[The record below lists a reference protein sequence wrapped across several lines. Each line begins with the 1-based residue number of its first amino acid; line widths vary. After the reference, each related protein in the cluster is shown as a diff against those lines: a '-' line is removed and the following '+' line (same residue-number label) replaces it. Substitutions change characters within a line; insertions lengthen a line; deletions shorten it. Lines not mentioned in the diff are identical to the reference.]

1 MTDEQIIEIGKRHFR
16 EGHKPEA
23 IPNFV
28 AAVRE
33 CLDEA
38 RRTVSGQEAQ
48 PNWKALHAAA
58 DAVAASADIWAG
70 FSTQDAKV
78 CVDAYL
84 TAPTPERADLSPEA
98 RAFYARHETRM
109 GRCGPVAPE
118 RADADTVGAG
128 DLEALLA
135 DVTAI
140 DTRYRGSPSYEHDAN
155 WFKDRVIRLL
165 EKRIAADAS
174 ERADAEKDAARYQ
187 WILENADV
195 LFKRAEFFNGIY
207 SHYPATHEVSEAI
220 DAAILAADKEKK
232 S

>member
-1 MTDEQIIEIGKRHFR
+1 
-16 EGHKPEA
+16 
-23 IPNFV
+23 
-28 AAVRE
+28 
-33 CLDEA
+33 
-38 RRTVSGQEAQ
+38 
-48 PNWKALHAAA
+48 
-58 DAVAASADIWAG
+58 
-70 FSTQDAKV
+70 
-78 CVDAYL
+78 
-84 TAPTPERADLSPEA
+84 
-98 RAFYARHETRM
+98 
-109 GRCGPVAPE
+109 
-118 RADADTVGAG
+118 VGAG